1 MHGWEYTKRELEAVL
16 GGDISS
22 YFDSIDTVAF
32 ASGSI
37 AQVVCVCV
45 CVCVCVFALSM

>member
-37 AQVVCVCV
+37 AQVFTCFTSTKVRSVY
-45 CVCVCVFALSM
+45 LLY